1 MHLSSLIWSQLHV
14 ASLEQSSKGVADIEA
29 NYEMQRQEWQDA
41 KAMLNS
47 QNSLLAGK
55 NDALEAKVKRAGREI
70 EKGNEIIERLQSEY
84 RLCKSKLKS
93 KTSSLRSLEVGKAE
107 ADDELGRS
115 RRRLA
120 EVEASHGRLKETHA
134 ALLSE
139 HEAAKDKLA
148 ESNTLL
154 ASNHQVI
161 TWLNKEVNA
170 AQLGRVSAYS
180 GESDARIEDKYVPS
194 YTPEMKVGRGLGAYI
209 SPDGGQV

>member
-1 MHLSSLIWSQLHV
+1 MPQ
-14 ASLEQSSKGVADIEA
+14 
-29 NYEMQRQEWQDA
+29 
-41 KAMLNS
+41 
-47 QNSLLAGK
+47 
-55 NDALEAKVKRAGREI
+55 
-70 EKGNEIIERLQSEY
+70 GNEIIERLQSEY

-93 KTSSLRSLEVGKAE
+93 KTSSLRSLEVGKSE

-120 EVEASHGRLKETHA
+120 EVEAAHSRLKSTHA
-134 ALLSE
+134 TLLTE
-139 HEAAKDKLA
+139 HEAATEKLS

-170 AQLGRVSAYS
+170 AQLGRVTAYG
-180 GESDARIEDKYVPS
+180 GEGGKGVEDKYVPS